1 MKHTLFALALL
12 PSAALADPISF
23 AWTPNPQ
30 TPQVDV
36 ALAKG
41 YFTEAGL
48 DVQLVTFASGREAFE
63 ALLGGQVDVAFMAE
77 FPAATGALT
86 KQDFAIVA
94 DLSRYTGSRI
104 IGNTEQGALAA
115 PADLA
120 GKRIGTTLGTNVDY
134 FLSEVLSTAGVEAE
148 VINAAPGD
156 LVPALLRGDVDAIVP
171 FPTFYAGAAE
181 ALGDKYQ
188 ELRPGG
194 YAPHYVLAATTAM
207 TGERGADLT
216 AFLGALVK
224 ADADV
229 SADPAAAAE
238 AVSASMG
245 GAVAPAELQKMWAD
259 VDLGT
264 TLSTDLLDLLLSEAS
279 WIAAKGV
286 VKADAPTA
294 ATIAPYLDAT
304 ALSAVAP
311 EAVTLD

>member
-134 FLSEVLSTAGVEAE
+134 FLSEVLRTAGVEAE

-207 TGERGADLT
+207 TSERGADLT

-229 SADPAAAAE
+229 SAAPAAAAE
-238 AVSASMG
+238 AVSGSMG